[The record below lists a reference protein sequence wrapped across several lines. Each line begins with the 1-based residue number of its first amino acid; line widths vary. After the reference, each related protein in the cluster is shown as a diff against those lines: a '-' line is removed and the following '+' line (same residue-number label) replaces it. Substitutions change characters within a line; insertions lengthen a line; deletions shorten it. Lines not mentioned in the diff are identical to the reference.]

1 LHLELV
7 GYVALDHGHV
17 PLMGHG
23 PLEALLAVLL
33 ILLELPCVRV
43 DEIVE
48 RVIVVQALHQVLE
61 QAGLVRGEAAR

>member
-1 LHLELV
+1 
-7 GYVALDHGHV
+7 
-17 PLMGHG
+17 MGHG